1 MHVPARLTHQTAPT
15 SLFSIEMRRLFLR
28 EKINQR
34 LFAFR
39 NYGKEPYCGCC
50 AIQDFKIDKNLSAG
64 FSISHPVRRDRLS
77 CRGQLFSTATSR
89 DGVPGV
95 RLVRPTRAFV

>member
-50 AIQDFKIDKNLSAG
+50 AIQDFKIDKNLSAFPQPG
-64 FSISHPVRRDRLS
+64 SVLR
-77 CRGQLFSTATSR
+77 TAIQ
-89 DGVPGV
+89 V
-95 RLVRPTRAFV
+95 FKIINI